1 MTGDLPIFPA
11 TVAVERLTKEADPI
25 CRFFMHLDDGT
36 EIGSGFARESKVAE
50 VATGMIALA
59 AEAAFGISAEAHI
72 TGVTRSRK
80 PD

>member
-1 MTGDLPIFPA
+1 MTGDLPIFRA

-25 CRFFMHLDDGT
+25 CLFFMHLDDGT
-36 EIGSGFARESKVAE
+36 EIGSGFARESKVTE

-59 AEAAFGISAEAHI
+59 AEAASGISAEAHI